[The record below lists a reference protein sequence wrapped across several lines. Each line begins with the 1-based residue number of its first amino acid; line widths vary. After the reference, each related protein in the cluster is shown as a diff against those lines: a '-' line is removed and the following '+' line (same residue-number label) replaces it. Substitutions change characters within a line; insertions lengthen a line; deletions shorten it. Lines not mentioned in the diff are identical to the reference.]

1 MVDSLSPPQ
10 QQQQQQQQPQP
21 SSMLNKN
28 VSLPANLVN
37 LDQNAS
43 TNNNNNNEKVKI
55 SDISKPNMTA
65 TTTATTLP
73 APSLKSSTTTTSMRK
88 QIQFNLDEKKKTSEG
103 LATSPERQET
113 PGVGLSSSK
122 MNGSMIDNSKNTTTS
137 LHETLKQ
144 LKADEMRKRRS
155 RGSLGDEKRKRKS
168 TSQWDLKAFNEKLD
182 EIKRNV
188 CF

>member
-1 MVDSLSPPQ
+1 MIVDAQL
-10 QQQQQQQQPQP
+10 QPQP

-43 TNNNNNNEKVKI
+43 TNNNNEKIII
-55 SDISKPNMTA
+55 SDISKPNMTTPPTT
-65 TTTATTLP
+65 TTTATALP

-88 QIQFNLDEKKKTSEG
+88 QIQFNLDEKKKVSEG
-103 LATSPERQET
+103 LGGGTEAAKLQEKT
-113 PGVGLSSSK
+113 PGGSLSSSK
-122 MNGSMIDNSKNTTTS
+122 INWSMIGNSKNTTSS